1 MEFDTVPYAPTPG
14 KLVILAPNWLGDAVM
29 ALPAL
34 SAVRRGL
41 PAARLAVA
49 ATSAVA
55 PLYSLVDGVDE
66 VMVLPRRGAA
76 GRRAGGDA
84 AEGGTAVERL
94 LRARFDAALLLPNS
108 FQSAL
113 TVWRAGVPER
123 WGYRTD
129 FRGPLLTRGVPPP
142 PRMHQVGRYTAL
154 VGALGFHDAPA
165 EPRLDPSE
173 TLRRAGIDRL
183 RAAGWDGRPIVAMA
197 PGAAGGGAKQWP
209 AGSFA
214 ALATALAHDGAATL
228 LVGASTDR
236 AAASAV
242 AAGVGPGVPLLDLVG
257 GTDLP
262 SLAGVLVN
270 CRALVSNDSGAMHFG
285 AALGLPVTAF
295 FGPTIERETRPLGRV
310 EPVVLTRDVWC
321 RPCMLRECPLDHRC
335 MRGIGVDA
343 ALAAARRS
351 L

>member
-1 MEFDTVPYAPTPG
+1 
-14 KLVILAPNWLGDAVM
+14 
-29 ALPAL
+29 
-34 SAVRRGL
+34 
-41 PAARLAVA
+41 
-49 ATSAVA
+49 
-55 PLYSLVDGVDE
+55 
-66 VMVLPRRGAA
+66 
-76 GRRAGGDA
+76 
-84 AEGGTAVERL
+84 
-94 LRARFDAALLLPNS
+94 
-108 FQSAL
+108 
-113 TVWRAGVPER
+113 
-123 WGYRTD
+123 
-129 FRGPLLTRGVPPP
+129 
-142 PRMHQVGRYTAL
+142 
-154 VGALGFHDAPA
+154 
-165 EPRLDPSE
+165 
-173 TLRRAGIDRL
+173 
-183 RAAGWDGRPIVAMA
+183 MA

-209 AGSFA
+209 AASFA
-214 ALATALAHDGAATL
+214 ALATALARDGAATL

-242 AAGVGPGVPLLDLVG
+242 AAGVGSGIPLLDLVG

-295 FGPTIERETRPLGRV
+295 FGPTIERETSPLGRV